1 MHCFGRPLTEA
12 KGDQQMN
19 NTTVGIIGGTRGM
32 GHWFA
37 GLLSKEGCAVHVSG
51 RKTTLQAKEIAKTCD
66 VVVIAV
72 PISATAEVIKL
83 VGPLLTKD
91 KLFMD
96 LTSLKKEPVALM
108 LASSKAEVIGCHP
121 LFGPALK
128 EISGQN
134 IILCPAR
141 GTKWLSWLKRVFKKN
156 KLVVLEA
163 TPEKHDQMMAIIQAL
178 THLHTISLGM
188 ALAATGIPLAEINK
202 FSTPIF
208 QAKLDII
215 KKVFTESPE
224 LYADIITRNP
234 DTGKML
240 NIYEKT
246 LADISKIIKSG
257 GEIKF
262 KEVLDITA
270 KKLF

>member
-1 MHCFGRPLTEA
+1 
-12 KGDQQMN
+12 MN
-19 NTTVGIIGGTRGM
+19 NTIVGIIGGTRGM

-51 RKTTLQAKEIAKTCD
+51 RKTTLTAKEIAKTCD

-108 LASSKAEVIGCHP
+108 LGSSPAEVIGCHP
-121 LFGPALK
+121 LFGPTLK

-134 IILCPAR
+134 VILCPAR
-141 GTKWLSWLKRVFKKN
+141 GTRWLSWLKRIFKKN
-156 KLVVLEA
+156 KLVVLES
-163 TPEKHDQMMAIIQAL
+163 TPEKHDQMMTIIQAL
-178 THLHTISLGM
+178 NHLNTLSLGM
-188 ALAATGIPLAEINK
+188 ALAATGIPLTEINQ

-234 DTGKML
+234 DTVKML
-240 NIYEKT
+240 NIYEKAI
-246 LADISKIIKSG
+246 ADIGKIIKSG
-257 GEIKF
+257 DETKF
-262 KEVLDITA
+262 KEVLNITA

>member
-1 MHCFGRPLTEA
+1 
-12 KGDQQMN
+12 MN

-37 GLLSKEGCAVHVSG
+37 GLLSKEGCAVQVSG
-51 RKTTLQAKEIAKTCD
+51 RKTALDARKIAKTCD
-66 VVVIAV
+66 VVVVAV
-72 PISATAEVIKL
+72 PISVTTEIIKL
-83 VGPLLTKD
+83 VGPLLAKD

-121 LFGPALK
+121 LFGPTLE

-178 THLHTISLGM
+178 NHLNTISLGM
-188 ALAATGIPLAEINK
+188 TLAATGIPLAEIKK
-202 FSTPIF
+202 FSTPVF

-234 DTGKML
+234 GTGKML
-240 NIYEKT
+240 NIYEKA
-246 LADISKIIKSG
+246 LADISRIIKSG
-257 GEIKF
+257 DEREF

-270 KKLF
+270 RKLF

>member
-1 MHCFGRPLTEA
+1 
-12 KGDQQMN
+12 
-19 NTTVGIIGGTRGM
+19 M

-37 GLLSKEGCAVHVSG
+37 GLLSKEGCSVHVSG
-51 RKTTLQAKEIAKTCD
+51 RKTKLNVKEIAKTCD
-66 VVVIAV
+66 VVVVAV

-108 LASSKAEVIGCHP
+108 LASSPAEVIGCHP
-121 LFGPALK
+121 LFGPTPK

-134 IILCPAR
+134 VILCPAR
-141 GTKWLSWLKRVFKKN
+141 GTRWLPWLKGIFNKN
-156 KLVVLEA
+156 KLAVLEA
-163 TPEKHDQMMAIIQAL
+163 TPEKHDQMMAIIPAL
-178 THLHTISLGM
+178 NHLNTISLGM
-188 ALAATGIPLAEINK
+188 ALASTGIPLAEINK

-224 LYADIITRNP
+224 LYVDIITRNP

-240 NIYEKT
+240 NIYEKV
-246 LADISKIIKSG
+246 LADISQIIKSG
-257 GEIKF
+257 GKTKF